1 MLFRSAVVFAGLA
14 AVCMAAALVLVVGN
28 AQQPEVLLVGK
39 TQTLVGGLQIET
51 IKDGSG
57 ATAATGDNVKVQYS
71 GKLAN
76 GKVFDSGDISFPL
89 GAGHVIKGW
98 DLGVNGM
105 KVGEERK
112 LIIPASLGYGAT
124 GTPGGPIPP
133 NAQLTFDVK
142 LLKVDN

>member
-1 MLFRSAVVFAGLA
+1 
-14 AVCMAAALVLVVGN
+14 
-28 AQQPEVLLVGK
+28 
-39 TQTLVGGLQIET
+39 
-51 IKDGSG
+51 
-57 ATAATGDNVKVQYS
+57 
-71 GKLAN
+71 
-76 GKVFDSGDISFPL
+76 
-89 GAGHVIKGW
+89 
-98 DLGVNGM
+98 M